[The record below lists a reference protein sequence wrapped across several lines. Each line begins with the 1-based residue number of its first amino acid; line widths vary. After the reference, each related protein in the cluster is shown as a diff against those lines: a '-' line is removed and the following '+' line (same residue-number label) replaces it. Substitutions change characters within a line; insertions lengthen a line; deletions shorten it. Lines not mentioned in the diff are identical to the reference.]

1 MWVDKRKE
9 LKSSYYRS
17 FLALIVVPILVV
29 ILVSI
34 GIIRTMMKD
43 AAVENIKRAQDNIVS
58 TLNSEVKDVS
68 LRLSHFVYVNDNE
81 IMKVAARTDTDDIG
95 DRHTYTTMLTE
106 AFNYSMVPVQDILSA
121 AFYMKDGKITYMKDD
136 VLFRD
141 EEVKASDWYQAALA
155 DKNMVKIGYYNT
167 RVTVSSSGSNAFT
180 LVAGL
185 APGIDVDRDEHVEMV
200 ALYVTSQVG
209 NLIRDYDREGNLG
222 TTVILDKDGNV
233 LFDRMDT
240 AGLLPEEIS
249 ADGAAVTHYR
259 VKGREYVCAV
269 SVEPMTGCRIAS
281 VVESETLTRDFNRIA
296 AVIVC
301 VMVGLFVLFYFFSS
315 YFLRNIIE
323 PIHNTV
329 EGMQKVEEG
338 SLTVH
343 IEPAGQAELRTMI
356 HSFNRMTRRLKQL
369 IEDNEEQQK
378 KKHEA
383 EIRALQSQINPHFL
397 VNSLSSIKFIAQVSK
412 FDSIAK
418 MAEALI
424 KILSCSFRSSAG
436 YYSLKEELDVLDS
449 FIYLMK
455 IRYSDGFDIRYE
467 VEESCMDCLVPRL
480 ILQPIVENSIVHG
493 FDEME
498 EDIGQI
504 VVAASKQD
512 DFLVIQIRDNGK
524 GMTKEEME
532 ALLSG
537 KETGEKDHS
546 SIGISNVNARLVLNY
561 GKDCELKMESETG
574 VYTMTVLRLPIRRR
588 EEK

>member
-209 NLIRDYDREGNLG
+209 NLIRL
-222 TTVILDKDGNV
+222 
-233 LFDRMDT
+233 
-240 AGLLPEEIS
+240 
-249 ADGAAVTHYR
+249 
-259 VKGREYVCAV
+259 
-269 SVEPMTGCRIAS
+269 
-281 VVESETLTRDFNRIA
+281 
-296 AVIVC
+296 
-301 VMVGLFVLFYFFSS
+301 
-315 YFLRNIIE
+315 
-323 PIHNTV
+323 
-329 EGMQKVEEG
+329 
-338 SLTVH
+338 
-343 IEPAGQAELRTMI
+343 
-356 HSFNRMTRRLKQL
+356 RLK
-369 IEDNEEQQK
+369 
-378 KKHEA
+378 
-383 EIRALQSQINPHFL
+383 EIWHNG
-397 VNSLSSIKFIAQVSK
+397 
-412 FDSIAK
+412 DS
-418 MAEALI
+418 
-424 KILSCSFRSSAG
+424 
-436 YYSLKEELDVLDS
+436 
-449 FIYLMK
+449 
-455 IRYSDGFDIRYE
+455 
-467 VEESCMDCLVPRL
+467 
-480 ILQPIVENSIVHG
+480 
-493 FDEME
+493 
-498 EDIGQI
+498 
-504 VVAASKQD
+504 
-512 DFLVIQIRDNGK
+512 
-524 GMTKEEME
+524 
-532 ALLSG
+532 
-537 KETGEKDHS
+537 
-546 SIGISNVNARLVLNY
+546 
-561 GKDCELKMESETG
+561 
-574 VYTMTVLRLPIRRR
+574 
-588 EEK
+588 

>member
-1 MWVDKRKE
+1 MWIDKRKE

-17 FLALIVVPILVV
+17 FLALIVIPILVV

-34 GIIRTMMKD
+34 GIIRSMMKE
-43 AAVENIKRAQDNIVS
+43 AAIENIRRAQDNIVA
-58 TLNSEVKDVS
+58 TLNGEVKDVS

-81 IMKVAARTDTDDIG
+81 IMKVAAKTDTDNLG
-95 DRHTYTTMLTE
+95 DRHTYTKLLTE

-121 AFYMKDGKITYMKDD
+121 AFYMKGGNVIYMKDD
-136 VLFRD
+136 VVLD
-141 EEVKASDWYQAALA
+141 QAGIMASQWYQEALA

-167 RVTVSSSGSNAFT
+167 RATVSSAGANSFT

-200 ALYVTSQVG
+200 ALFVTSQVG
-209 NLIRDYDREGNLG
+209 NMIREYDREGNLG
-222 TTVILDKDGNV
+222 STLILDQNLQP
-233 LFDRMDT
+233 LFDRGDT
-240 AGLLPEEIS
+240 ARLLTNEIS
-249 ADGAAVTHYR
+249 MEENAVTYYK
-259 VKGREYVCAV
+259 VKGREYVCVV

-281 VVESETLTRDFNRIA
+281 VVASGTLTRAFNRTA
-296 AVIVC
+296 MVIVC
-301 VMVGLFVLFYFFSS
+301 VMVVLFALFYFFSS
-315 YFLRNIIE
+315 YFLRNIID

-338 SLTVH
+338 SLEVH

-369 IEDNEEQQK
+369 MEDNEEQQK
-378 KKHEA
+378 RKHEA

-397 VNSLSSIKFIAQVSK
+397 VNALSSIKFIAQVSK

-424 KILSCSFRSSAG
+424 KILSCSFRSSTG
-436 YYSLKEELDVLDS
+436 FYSLKEELDVLDS

-467 VEESCMDCLVPRL
+467 VEEDCLDCLVPRL
-480 ILQPIVENSIVHG
+480 ILQPVVENSIVHG
-493 FDEME
+493 FDEMVE
-498 EDIGQI
+498 EIGQI
-504 VVAASKQD
+504 VVSARVENG
-512 DFLVIQIRDNGK
+512 FLLITIQDNGK
-524 GMTKEEME
+524 GMTKEEMDVI
-532 ALLSG
+532 LSG
-537 KETGEKDHS
+537 NEVGDKDHL
-546 SIGISNVNARLVLNY
+546 SIGVSNVNGRLVLNY

-574 VYTMTVLRLPIRRR
+574 AYTRTILRLPVRRK
-588 EEK
+588 EEE